1 MVNTDILSIYYGGVI
16 VFIKDVTVMTSDK
29 QVMNYRKGQELHITP
44 AILHMV
50 GAGVIPR
57 DCIKPILRKLD
68 QLEDSEVIE
77 LSYIVAPVEAKNGLI
92 GLNRKVFRQGER
104 KGYTIEVSLGKVG
117 VVEKS
122 MVINSAY
129 DIAVSEIVYPPFD
142 GRPII
147 TQTASRNQVK
157 AHRWMVQKHLDVFGL
172 ISKRHAV
179 GRKNWSSEGYETPN
193 SPRFK

>member
-16 VFIKDVTVMTSDK
+16 VFVKDVAVMTSDR

-50 GAGVIPR
+50 GAGHIPT
-57 DCIKPILRKLD
+57 DAIKPILRTLD

-77 LSYIVAPVEAKNGLI
+77 LSRIVAPTLKTDGLLT
-92 GLNRKVFRQGER
+92 LNRKVFRQGER
-104 KGYTIEVSLGKVG
+104 KGYTVEVVLEKKG
-117 VVEKS
+117 VAERT

-129 DIAVSEIVYPPFD
+129 DIAISEIVYPPF
-142 GRPII
+142 GGKPII
-147 TQTASRNQVK
+147 TQMAAPNQIK
-157 AHRWMVQKHLDVFGL
+157 ANRWLLKKHLDVFGL
-172 ISKRHAV
+172 IPKRHAV
-179 GRKNWSSEGYETPN
+179 GRKNWGSEDYETPN